1 MCGITGIISKQILKS
16 ERENT
21 VQLMNDAIL
30 HRGPDQDGFYSD
42 ANCTLAM
49 RRLSIIDLKTGEQPI
64 YSNDKKSL
72 IFFNGEIYNYQ
83 DLKNELISKG
93 FLFHTNSDTEVLV
106 NLYQLYGKE
115 MLSLLRGMFAF
126 CIYDIEREEY
136 FFARDRFGEKP
147 FFYYYNDESFIFSSE
162 VFSLLKSERIP
173 RRLNHDMLGTYLRRS
188 YVPEPHTLF
197 LDIKSLEPGHF
208 FILKNSG
215 LTKASFF
222 TINYTKDSSIR
233 NIEDAASF
241 IKPHLETAIKR
252 QMVSD
257 VPVGAFLS
265 GGIDSSTVVTLMQK
279 FSSSQIQ
286 SFNVKFQTSGYDESP
301 IARKVAQKA
310 GTDHHEI
317 VVENS
322 TFNEEQFWKIL
333 RHTGLPFPD
342 SSAIPTDIVTKAI
355 VKNVKVALSGDGG
368 DELFGGYD
376 VFDWYSSI
384 KKLKVV
390 PTILRKGGGAVLE
403 LLNKTTLGSNK
414 IRQIVKA
421 LSISELDSLDMLIE
435 MHALF
440 DNKELARVYGRD
452 ARNNEDISSSFSKWS
467 DIRQAMYYRVKYDL
481 PLDMLVKVDRMS
493 MSNSLEVRNPF
504 LDPDLFDAS
513 TKLPDQFLRG
523 KGIGKLVLREIMKD
537 QLPEEVFNHP
547 KSGFSIPMHDFK
559 NDEFKS
565 LANELILNQPHMSQ
579 LFQREALEDI
589 VSIGL
594 NEYRDSNVGSI
605 YRKTHQL
612 WSLMMLSGWI
622 KMYSVEI

>member
-1 MCGITGIISKQILKS
+1 MCGITGIISKQMVKS
-16 ERENT
+16 EREAT
-21 VQLMNDAIL
+21 VQSMNNAIW

-64 YSNDKKSL
+64 YSNDKKYL

-83 DLKNELISKG
+83 DLKNELVSKG

-106 NLYQLYGKE
+106 NLYQLYGKK
-115 MLSLLRGMFAF
+115 MLTLLRGMFAF
-126 CIYDIEREEY
+126 CIYDIVREEY

-147 FFYYYNDESFIFSSE
+147 FFYYYNEESFIFSSE
-162 VFSLLKSERIP
+162 IFSLLKSEIIP

-188 YVPEPHTLF
+188 YVPEPQTLF

-215 LTKASFF
+215 LTQASYF
-222 TINYTKDSSIR
+222 TVNYTQDKSIR

-301 IARKVAQKA
+301 IARKVAQRA

-342 SSAIPTDIVTKAI
+342 SSAIPTDIVTSAI

-390 PTILRKGGGAVLE
+390 PSILRRSGGDMLE
-403 LLNKTTLGSNK
+403 LLNKTPLGNNK
-414 IRQIVKA
+414 IRQIRKA
-421 LSISELDSLDMLIE
+421 LNISVLGSLDMLIE

-440 DNKELARVYGRD
+440 DHKELSKVYDQYTRQND
-452 ARNNEDISSSFSKWS
+452 DISPSFSEWS

-504 LDPDLFDAS
+504 LDPDLFEAS
-513 TKLPDQFLRG
+513 TQLPDKFLRG
-523 KGIGKLVLREIMKD
+523 NGMGKLVLREIMKD

-565 LANELILNQPHMSQ
+565 LAKDLILNQPYMSL
-579 LFQREALEDI
+579 LFKRAALEDI
-589 VSIGL
+589 VNLGL
-594 NEYRDSNVGSI
+594 NENKDSNVGSI

-622 KMYSVEI
+622 KMFGVEI